1 MRARRDAALRL
12 LKTMLVASVVIPV
25 TIFAYA
31 SWINYQNAV
40 ARADEELATSLNI
53 LSQQASGIFQSVDLT
68 FTAVDAILGD
78 LTDEQI
84 KASDQTLHQQLGKLE
99 KSVKAIDA
107 ILVADRNGHTI
118 VSSALFP
125 VPAGLDI
132 ADRDYFLAQ
141 KKRDAG
147 TYVGAASRSL
157 VRQEAFF
164 GISRRRPLRDG
175 QFNGI
180 IMISVTPKS
189 VF

>member
-53 LSQQASGIFQSVDLT
+53 LSQQASGVFQSVDLT

-99 KSVKAIDA
+99 KSVR
-107 ILVADRNGHTI
+107 L
-118 VSSALFP
+118 S
-125 VPAGLDI
+125 
-132 ADRDYFLAQ
+132 
-141 KKRDAG
+141 
-147 TYVGAASRSL
+147 
-157 VRQEAFF
+157 
-164 GISRRRPLRDG
+164 
-175 QFNGI
+175 
-180 IMISVTPKS
+180 TPS
-189 VF
+189 WLPIG

>member
-78 LTDEQI
+78 LPMN
-84 KASDQTLHQQLGKLE
+84 
-99 KSVKAIDA
+99 
-107 ILVADRNGHTI
+107 R
-118 VSSALFP
+118 
-125 VPAGLDI
+125 
-132 ADRDYFLAQ
+132 
-141 KKRDAG
+141 
-147 TYVGAASRSL
+147 
-157 VRQEAFF
+157 
-164 GISRRRPLRDG
+164 SRRRAKR
-175 QFNGI
+175 FTSSWASWKNR
-180 IMISVTPKS
+180 
-189 VF
+189 